1 MELRFALSGSV
12 LFSTEADCV
21 PPVGSTVTIR
31 TKGYK
36 KGLPAGSLISF
47 PVSAERPPEFD
58 YSQGRLVVYVDVNN
72 YEILEA
78 GPSPD

>member
-12 LFSTEADCV
+12 LFSAEADCV

-31 TKGYK
+31 TNGYK

-47 PVSAERPPEFD
+47 PVSEERPP
-58 YSQGRLVVYVDVNN
+58 
-72 YEILEA
+72 
-78 GPSPD
+78 